1 MGGRQQDWSLCE
13 QTETVNL
20 AVGLA
25 APFVGKTEGLFY
37 TQVVWNKEAGE
48 HTFYVYTPYNKNNT
62 SAKAIAGTL
71 SNSQLQSGVTNTHL
85 MNSALTYAT
94 TTSAEVEIAVPMTF
108 KHALG
113 YMDISCKT
121 AAKYAGWKVKS
132 PLNSLQKRGSFGR

>member
-1 MGGRQQDWSLCE
+1 M
-13 QTETVNL
+13 

-94 TTSAEVEIAVPMTF
+94 TTSAEVEIAVPMTSSM
-108 KHALG
+108 H
-113 YMDISCKT
+113 
-121 AAKYAGWKVKS
+121 
-132 PLNSLQKRGSFGR
+132 